1 MSQRYKR
8 ARVTGTSM
16 LSCRGRE
23 FKSRDDSAVV
33 AFEKET
39 FSLLHEFFNQFI
51 LEQNSNQSS
60 KPYKPT
66 SLL

>member
-39 FSLLHEFFNQFI
+39 FSLLHEFI
-51 LEQNSNQSS
+51 
-60 KPYKPT
+60 
-66 SLL
+66 